1 MNVAPPTEAGAAE
14 APHAGFLAE
23 LSAYG
28 DMARATLL
36 DRLPVDGP
44 DGYLYGPIR
53 DYVETSGKGLRPALL
68 IATTKAFGGRAEDAL
83 TSAAVLELL
92 HNAFLIHDDI
102 EDVSDFRRGRPC
114 LHKRMGVPIAINAG
128 DAMQALALRLLRRN
142 VDDLGPATAMRIVD
156 EFDHLLI
163 ESLEG
168 QAMELGWIRDNRLDV
183 GAADYLRMC
192 LKKTCWYSFIHPC
205 RIGALIARPEIGPE
219 ELDAFNAFGFLLGA
233 AFQIQDDVLNL
244 EGAQSR
250 YGKEIGGDIYEGKRT
265 LMLSRLA
272 ALAPDRD
279 RTALTGFLAKP
290 RAARSAKEVEWVRG
304 LMERNDCIGYARRAS
319 RELLDAARGEFETAF
334 AGARPDERRFL
345 TSFMDYM
352 VARDV

>member
-1 MNVAPPTEAGAAE
+1 MTGASPA
-14 APHAGFLAE
+14 APHEGFLAE
-23 LSAYG
+23 LAAYG
-28 DMARATLL
+28 DMTRAALL
-36 DRLPVDGP
+36 DRLPADGP

-53 DYVETSGKGLRPALL
+53 DYIETSGKGLRPALL
-68 IATTKAFGGRAEDAL
+68 IATTKAFGGRAADAL

-114 LHKRMGVPIAINAG
+114 LHKRMGVPLAINAG
-128 DAMQALALRLLRRN
+128 DAMQALGLRLLRRN
-142 VDDLGPATAMRIVD
+142 VDDLGPVTAMRIVD
-156 EFDHLLI
+156 EFDHLLL

-168 QAMELGWIRDNRLDV
+168 QAMELGWIRDNRLDI
-183 GAADYLRMC
+183 GPEDYLRMC

-205 RIGALIARPEIGPE
+205 RIGALIARPDAGAET
-219 ELDAFNAFGFLLGA
+219 LDAFNSFGFLLGA

-244 EGAQSR
+244 EGAESR

-279 RTALTGFLAKP
+279 RKALSGFLAKP
-290 RAARSAKEVEWVRG
+290 RAARSAKEVDWVHG
-304 LMERNDCIGYARRAS
+304 LMAHHDCIAYARRAS
-319 RELLDAARGEFETAF
+319 RELLEAARGAFETAF

-345 TSFMDYM
+345 EAFMDYM
-352 VARDV
+352 VARDL